1 MGKDLANEIWEECK
15 ETIIKNGN
23 FQTGADSSF
32 IELQKNVAV
41 ACYEIGFKDAV
52 NDILQRVASNNQILI
67 QN

>member
-15 ETIIKNGN
+15 ETIIKNGD

-32 IELQKNVAV
+32 IESQKSVAV

-52 NDILQRVASNNQILI
+52 NDVLQRVIKNNQTLI
-67 QN
+67 HN